1 MNNKQRLLQLD
12 SLRFFALLVIVVS
25 HFEFL
30 KDTTIGTFYEKFL
43 HNPTWGVDYFFLLS
57 GFGLFYVNKDKELSN
72 NFKSSISFA
81 ISKIKKIYFLYITS
95 LIISIPYNYL
105 HYKVSVKNIV
115 IKFFVDLTLCQSC
128 FGTISLSHGINDVC
142 WFLSS
147 LFICYIFSPLLIN
160 IIKKNIT
167 DYKKSIITMC
177 TTILVILVL
186 SGFALLI
193 ESINFNGFSF
203 NDFFYGSPYIRL
215 FYVLIGMLCANVY
228 FLNQEKDKDCKS
240 NLTLVEI
247 LYSLFSI
254 LYSLFFI
261 QEFING

>member
-1 MNNKQRLLQLD
+1 M
-12 SLRFFALLVIVVS
+12 
-25 HFEFL
+25 
-30 KDTTIGTFYEKFL
+30 
-43 HNPTWGVDYFFLLS
+43 
-57 GFGLFYVNKDKELSN
+57 
-72 NFKSSISFA
+72 
-81 ISKIKKIYFLYITS
+81 
-95 LIISIPYNYL
+95 
-105 HYKVSVKNIV
+105 
-115 IKFFVDLTLCQSC
+115 DLTLCQSC

-247 LYSLFSI
+247 LYSLFFI
-254 LYSLFFI
+254 LYSGI
-261 QEFING
+261 H